1 MSRPYQICTRCVMDT
16 TDPLIEFDA
25 QGQCNLCTEYLQTR
39 LPYLRECQAPTDSIE
54 DLFDRVR
61 YAGRGLKY
69 DCLIGV
75 SGGVDS
81 SYLAVLAA
89 EHGLRP
95 LAVHLD
101 NGWNSKIAVEN
112 IRRLVTALDM
122 GYASYVLP
130 WTEFRQVQ
138 LAFLRASIPEAET
151 PTDVA
156 IARALHHHASRNNIK
171 YILGGGNLAS
181 EGILPK
187 TWHYNSR
194 DTKYAYS
201 IFDSANC
208 PRSHF
213 TAMKFS
219 AIQESYYKAVQ
230 GINTIYPLNHI
241 DYNRTVARTKLEE
254 SYGWQYYGS
263 KHGESRYTR
272 FIQNY
277 YLYVKHG
284 IDYRRATMSSE
295 IMLGVISRA
304 AALEILAG
312 LPYAQD
318 EIAAEVEFIAK
329 KLGVTA
335 KELEEIIALPPKW
348 YYDYPNNEKLLSLLY
363 AAYRRMTGRQ
373 KTSNF

>member
-1 MSRPYQICTRCVMDT
+1 MSRPYQMCTRCVMDT
-16 TDPLIEFDA
+16 NDPLIEFDA
-25 QGQCNLCTEYLQTR
+25 QGQCNLCTDYLETR
-39 LPYLRECQAPTDSIE
+39 LPYLKERQAPTDSIE
-54 DLFDRVR
+54 DLFERIR
-61 YAGRGLKY
+61 QAGRGSKY
-69 DCLIGV
+69 DCVIGV

-81 SYLAVLAA
+81 SYVAALAV

-112 IRRLVTALDM
+112 IRRLATALNL

-138 LAFLRASIPEAET
+138 LAFLKGSVPEAET

-187 TWHYNSR
+187 TWHYNAR
-194 DTKYAYS
+194 DTKYSYA
-201 IFDSANC
+201 ILDAANC
-208 PRSHF
+208 PRSYF
-213 TAMKFS
+213 KSMKFG
-219 AIQESYYKAVQ
+219 AMEEAYCKVVR
-230 GINTIYPLNHI
+230 GIKIVYPLNHI
-241 DYNRTVARTKLEE
+241 TYDKQSARTKLENE
-254 SYGWQYYGS
+254 YGWEYYGS

-277 YLYVKHG
+277 YLFVKHG

-295 IMLGVISRA
+295 ILLGVLSRDE
-304 AALEILAG
+304 ALEILKG
-312 LPYAQD
+312 PPWAQD
-318 EIAAEVEFIAK
+318 DIAAEAEYIAK
-329 KLGVTA
+329 KLDIT
-335 KELEEIIALPPKW
+335 KQELDDIIAKPAKW
-348 YYDYPNNEKLLSLLY
+348 YFDYPNNEKRLGLIY
-363 AAYRRMTGRQ
+363 AAYRKMTGRQ

>member
-1 MSRPYQICTRCVMDT
+1 MSRPYQMCTRCVMDT
-16 TDPLIEFDA
+16 GDPLIEFDEE
-25 QGQCNLCTEYLQTR
+25 GRCNLCTDYLENR
-39 LPYLRECQAPTDSIE
+39 LPYLRERQQPDDSIE
-54 DLFDRVR
+54 HFFDRVR
-61 YAGRGLKY
+61 QTGRGQKY
-69 DCLIGV
+69 DCLVGV

-81 SYLAVLAA
+81 SYLAALAV

-101 NGWNSKIAVEN
+101 NGWNSKVAVEN
-112 IRRLVTALDM
+112 IRRLATKLNI

-138 LAFLRASIPEAET
+138 LAFLKASIPEAET

-156 IARALHHHASRNNIK
+156 IARAMHHYAARNNIK
-171 YILGGGNLAS
+171 YILSGGNLAS

-194 DTKYAYS
+194 DTKYAYA
-201 IFDSANC
+201 ILDAAGV
-208 PRSHF
+208 PRSH
-213 TAMKFS
+213 
-219 AIQESYYKAVQ
+219 YKALKFGARQEGYCKAVR
-230 GINTIYPLNHI
+230 GIKMTYPLNHI
-241 DYNRTVARTKLEE
+241 TYDKTAARAKLENE
-254 SYGWQYYGS
+254 YGWQYYGS

-295 IMLGVISRA
+295 IMLGVISRE
-304 AALEILAG
+304 AALEILEG
-312 LPYAQD
+312 PPYAQD
-318 EIAAEVEFIAK
+318 DIKAEIEYVSK
-329 KLGVTA
+329 KLGITTA
-335 KELEEIIALPPKW
+335 ELEAIIAAPPR
-348 YYDYPNNEKLLSLLY
+348 YYFDYSNNEKPLSVLY
-363 AAYRRMTGRQ
+363 AAYRKMTGRK

>member
-16 TDPLIEFDA
+16 TDPLIEFDD
-25 QGQCNLCTEYLQTR
+25 QGHCNMCTEYLQTR
-39 LPYLRECQAPTDSIE
+39 LPYLRERQAPTDSIE

-61 YAGRGLKY
+61 QAGRGSKY
-69 DCLIGV
+69 DCLVGV

-81 SYLAVLAA
+81 SYLTALAV

-112 IRRLVTALDM
+112 IRRLATKLDM

-138 LAFLRASIPEAET
+138 LAFLKASVPEAET

-156 IARALHHHASRNNIK
+156 IARAMHHHASRNNIK
-171 YILGGGNLAS
+171 YILSGGNLAS

-201 IFDSANC
+201 ILDSTNC
-208 PRSHF
+208 PRSYYKS
-213 TAMKFS
+213 MKFG
-219 AIQESYYKAVQ
+219 AVQEGYYKAVR
-230 GINTIYPLNHI
+230 GIKMVYPLNHI
-241 DYNRTVARTKLEE
+241 TYDKVAARTKLENE
-254 SYGWQYYGS
+254 YDWQYYGS

-277 YLYVKHG
+277 YLFVKHG

-295 IMLGVISRA
+295 IMLGVVSRE
-304 AALEILAG
+304 AALEILEG
-312 LPYAQD
+312 PPYAQD
-318 EIAAEVEFIAK
+318 DIAAEVDYIAK
-329 KLGVTA
+329 KLDVTP
-335 KELEEIIALPPKW
+335 KELEEIIALPAKW
-348 YYDYPNNEKLLSLLY
+348 YYDYPNNEKPLSVLY
-363 AAYRRMTGRQ
+363 AAYRKMTGRQ